1 VERKLYRC
9 VWWCILVIPALGRL
23 KQEDLKLNTSLVYI
37 ARPCIKQPKGGEEKK
52 KRRKEIN
59 QIKSLFQS
67 RHRRS
72 EFKIL
77 TVRKILCWIL
87 SYSLANGQ
95 RTYKTVLESMPFF
108 HTNCPHGNTR
118 IAAIHLRPQL

>member
-52 KRRKEIN
+52 EKGN
-59 QIKSLFQS
+59 KSNKKLIS
-67 RHRRS
+67 
-72 EFKIL
+72 K
-77 TVRKILCWIL
+77 
-87 SYSLANGQ
+87 
-95 RTYKTVLESMPFF
+95 
-108 HTNCPHGNTR
+108 
-118 IAAIHLRPQL
+118 